1 MRSASGSRKEVES
14 HVCRGVHGAH
24 GRGVRTARSGATRG
38 GEAVTANLVGLA
50 LAVLVAVYMVA
61 ALLFPER
68 F

>member
-1 MRSASGSRKEVES
+1 MEVGQ

-24 GRGVRTARSGATRG
+24 RGDLRPAGPDPAWG
-38 GEAVTANLVGLA
+38 GKAVIANLIGLV
-50 LAVLVAVYMVA
+50 LAIAVAVYMVA